1 MKNQGKKIKFGI
13 VGGEEKSLQKNSS
26 MERQG
31 SNPVRGR
38 RHDLQTADK
47 ILQYMQEEEKY

>member
-1 MKNQGKKIKFGI
+1 MKNQRKKIKLGT
-13 VGGEEKSLQKNSS
+13 VGGEEKSLQKNSI

-31 SNPVRGR
+31 SKLVHSQ

-47 ILQYMQEEEKY
+47 ILQYMQQEEKY

>member
-1 MKNQGKKIKFGI
+1 MKNQKKIKFGI

-31 SNPVRGR
+31 SKLVHSQ
-38 RHDLQTADK
+38 RHDLQTANK
-47 ILQYMQEEEKY
+47 ILQYMHEEEKY

>member
-1 MKNQGKKIKFGI
+1 MKNQKKIKFGI

-26 MERQG
+26 LERQS
-31 SNPVRGR
+31 SNPVHSQ

-47 ILQYMQEEEKY
+47 ILQYMQQEEKY

>member
-1 MKNQGKKIKFGI
+1 MKNQIKKIKVGT

-31 SNPVRGR
+31 SKLVHSQ

-47 ILQYMQEEEKY
+47 ILQYMQQEEKY

>member
-1 MKNQGKKIKFGI
+1 MKKQRKKIKFGT

-26 MERQG
+26 IERQG
-31 SNPVRGR
+31 LNPVRSK

>member
-1 MKNQGKKIKFGI
+1 MKKQRKKIKFGI

-26 MERQG
+26 IERQG
-31 SNPVRGR
+31 SNPVHSK
-38 RHDLQTADK
+38 RHDLQTANK

>member
-1 MKNQGKKIKFGI
+1 MKNQKKIKFGI

-26 MERQG
+26 LERQS
-31 SNPVRGR
+31 SNPVHSQ
-38 RHDLQTADK
+38 RHDLQTANK

>member
-1 MKNQGKKIKFGI
+1 MKKQRKKIKLGT

-26 MERQG
+26 LERQS
-31 SNPVRGR
+31 SNPVHSQ
-38 RHDLQTADK
+38 RHDLQTANK